1 VLHAAKM
8 GERLQVGLHR
18 FESSPIVGDIRG
30 QGLMAAIELV
40 ANKQTRAPFP
50 ESARVGEFFRDAT
63 REQGL
68 LIRAIGDSIC
78 MSPPLI
84 ISPDEIDS
92 LLNRLDSAL
101 AKTERFVAERG
112 LQS

>member
-1 VLHAAKM
+1 
-8 GERLQVGLHR
+8 
-18 FESSPIVGDIRG
+18 
-30 QGLMAAIELV
+30 
-40 ANKQTRAPFP
+40 
-50 ESARVGEFFRDAT
+50 
-63 REQGL
+63 
-68 LIRAIGDSIC
+68 

-92 LLNRLDSAL
+92 LLDRLDSAL